1 MIQALTAI
9 ERVRS
14 KGMSDS
20 IKKGDK
26 VKTIYGNVETVVKA
40 DEVKVITQESQ
51 RENNWYHPSNVWVQK

>member
-1 MIQALTAI
+1 M
-9 ERVRS
+9 
-14 KGMSDS
+14 S

-51 RENNWYHPSNVWVQK
+51 RRNDWFHPSNVWVQK